1 METFARP
8 NFTLIKPSSE
18 KQNHQLLFGLKKS
31 FKFDQIN
38 IGSDFPASC
47 QLQIENPSPFCR
59 MFNVYLQKKILSTIL
74 WHLPILSHAPALLS
88 T

>member
-1 METFARP
+1 METLARP

-38 IGSDFPASC
+38 IGIRFPCLLPAPNREP
-47 QLQIENPSPFCR
+47 Q
-59 MFNVYLQKKILSTIL
+59 
-74 WHLPILSHAPALLS
+74 PIL
-88 T
+88 